1 MKVKKEIGQK
11 ILDNKITITIGQ
23 LLKLALDLNTYL
35 TNANNQSALGEGSI
49 SKSTVTIIATTIDH

>member
-1 MKVKKEIGQK
+1 M
-11 ILDNKITITIGQ
+11 DNKITITIGQ

-49 SKSTVTIIATTIDH
+49 SKSTVTIVATTIDH